1 MTADEVTIG
10 EVVRQLAVVVARL
23 DKISAQL
30 DALPDRYVTRDLHDL
45 AVGGLKVDIRRLDE
59 ESGQLST
66 RVDEA
71 ERRTDVRFR
80 QAVMI
85 TLSSVVSPVVV
96 GATLYLL
103 GRLVGG

>member
-1 MTADEVTIG
+1 MTLG

-23 DKISAQL
+23 DRISAQL
-30 DALPDRYVTRDLHDL
+30 DTLPDRYVTRDLHDL
-45 AVGGLKVDIRRLDE
+45 ALGGVKVDIRRLDE
-59 ESGQLST
+59 ESGRLST